1 MIDYVKSKYSPQFY
15 FYTGDNIIGLS
26 MRMYGEYTET
36 EIDILKLFL
45 NKEHSVVYD
54 IGGNIGVHTVA
65 FAHYAKEVHSFE
77 PNLKNYSLLEKNTAG
92 LNNVKLY
99 QSAVS
104 DVVGDA
110 FISDYDVNGQ
120 GNFGECTMSTT
131 GQPCKTL
138 RIDDLALSPPS
149 LIKID
154 VEGHEL
160 KVFNGAKETI
170 RTHRPVIF
178 YESMHGTGFDEI
190 YDFLHDELN
199 YIIYWSPSANYN
211 PNNYNK
217 NPFNIFGNGGVL
229 NCLAIPTEVGTVSG
243 LPEMIHRND
252 TYIDAVK
259 RLFPEEQK

>member
-1 MIDYVKSKYSPQFY
+1 MIDYVRSKYSNKFH

-45 NKEHSVVYD
+45 DKEHSVVYD

-65 FAHYAKEVHSFE
+65 FAHYAKQVHSFE
-77 PNLKNYSLLEKNTAG
+77 PNLKNYALLEKNTSG
-92 LNNVKLY
+92 LNNVTLY
-99 QSAVS
+99 QCAVS

-110 FISDYDVNGQ
+110 FISDYDTEGT
-120 GNFGECTMSTT
+120 GNFGECTMSNT
-131 GQPCKTL
+131 GQPCKTIRL
-138 RIDDLALSPPS
+138 DDLALEKPT

-160 KVFNGAKETI
+160 SVFNGAKEII

-178 YESMHGTGFDEI
+178 YESMHGSGFDLI

-199 YIIYWSPSANYN
+199 YVIYWSPSANYN
-211 PNNYNK
+211 PNNHNK

-229 NCLAIPTEVGTVSG
+229 NCLAVPTEVGSVSG
-243 LPEMIHRND
+243 LPLMTHRND
-252 TYIDAVK
+252 TYTDAIR